1 MTANGSD
8 VAGVDATTGFPIA
21 DRAQVWQTARAL
33 MSAHRRQLIVVSL
46 VFLLAAGC
54 GLAGPWLLG
63 RIVDAVAHGTT
74 AGHAGTLVALML
86 GFLLLQAVFTALAN
100 RQTLRTGEEV
110 FAKLRDDFIEAVTK
124 LPLSQVESAGTGD
137 LVTRTTTDVDD
148 VAQVVRYGAPQIVV
162 SVVTIVA
169 TVVACVL
176 NGALLSLSLLAGLPI
191 LLLAARWY
199 LHRSTAAYRANS
211 RALSELGAVT
221 YTNVDSA
228 RTIDA
233 LRLGAPRR
241 AASDAAIHA
250 TYLTGRRTL
259 YLRTFLFPASNFA
272 FSLPIIV
279 TLLWGGWLATHQLA
293 TAGSVAAVTLYVVK
307 LASPVEQLINW
318 VDSLQSSGVAL
329 ARLIG
334 VQLVPPGRVASGAQP
349 VGAAIE
355 LTDVGY
361 SYRPG
366 QPVLHGISLSLTPGE
381 RLAIVGPSGSGKST
395 LATLIAGIN
404 APETGTATIGGVPLT
419 GRLLVQLRSEVAL
432 VTQEHHVFH
441 GSVAEN
447 VRLGRSDATDEQVL
461 AALDAVG
468 AGDWLADLPDALETE
483 VGSGLRQ
490 LTPAQA
496 QQVALA
502 RLILLDPATLV
513 LDEAT
518 AMLDP
523 SAARALERS
532 MAGVLI
538 GRTVVAIAHRLHT
551 AHDAD
556 RIALLMD
563 GRLVEL
569 GSHDELLAT
578 DGAYARLW
586 RAWQDSD

>member
-1 MTANGSD
+1 M
-8 VAGVDATTGFPIA
+8 
-21 DRAQVWQTARAL
+21 
-33 MSAHRRQLIVVSL
+33 
-46 VFLLAAGC
+46 
-54 GLAGPWLLG
+54 
-63 RIVDAVAHGTT
+63 
-74 AGHAGTLVALML
+74 
-86 GFLLLQAVFTALAN
+86 
-100 RQTLRTGEEV
+100 
-110 FAKLRDDFIEAVTK
+110 
-124 LPLSQVESAGTGD
+124 
-137 LVTRTTTDVDD
+137 
-148 VAQVVRYGAPQIVV
+148 
-162 SVVTIVA
+162 
-169 TVVACVL
+169 
-176 NGALLSLSLLAGLPI
+176 
-191 LLLAARWY
+191 
-199 LHRSTAAYRANS
+199 
-211 RALSELGAVT
+211 
-221 YTNVDSA
+221 
-228 RTIDA
+228 
-233 LRLGAPRR
+233 
-241 AASDAAIHA
+241 
-250 TYLTGRRTL
+250 
-259 YLRTFLFPASNFA
+259 
-272 FSLPIIV
+272 
-279 TLLWGGWLATHQLA
+279 
-293 TAGSVAAVTLYVVK
+293 K

-334 VQLVPPGRVASGAQP
+334 VQLVPPDRVASGAQP

-395 LATLIAGIN
+395 LARLIAGIN
-404 APETGTATIGGVPLT
+404 APETGTATIGRVPLT
-419 GRLLVQLRSEVAL
+419 GRPLVQLRSEVAL

-496 QQVALA
+496 QHVALA

-532 MAGVLI
+532 MAGCSLAARWWPLPI
-538 GRTVVAIAHRLHT
+538 DCTRLT
-551 AHDAD
+551 T
-556 RIALLMD
+556 LT
-563 GRLVEL
+563 
-569 GSHDELLAT
+569 GSPC
-578 DGAYARLW
+578 
-586 RAWQDSD
+586 

>member
-334 VQLVPPGRVASGAQP
+334 VQLVPPDRVASGAQP

-395 LATLIAGIN
+395 LARLIAGIN

-419 GRLLVQLRSEVAL
+419 GRPLVQLRSEVAL